1 MAGGEAVTVDA
12 RLMEFLLYAKEL
24 YELTG
29 GEMNVMMGSVLT
41 LWHNARKPR
50 RKIRR
55 TPTFPRKKSSPRQRS
70 TRTSLFW
77 SWTRKTTPSVSR
89 TRLPPSTS
97 ARSARVTPPK
107 WRRRRPKLGCESY
120 VLNVGGNIRIIGTRP
135 DGTGWKT
142 GVRDPKNPDSNYCA
156 KLLLADTSCVTSGI
170 YERYFTVDGV
180 RYHHII
186 DKDTLYPSTLFT
198 SVTVV
203 TKKQRSCRCAL
214 HRAFLHAPCRR
225 RGALRKARRCGSAL
239 GAPGRRA
246 AYDLRYGGHS
256 RSGRYVRRIAKLK
269 LLHYSK
275 EEMNGK
281 VGF

>member
-1 MAGGEAVTVDA
+1 M
-12 RLMEFLLYAKEL
+12 
-24 YELTG
+24 
-29 GEMNVMMGSVLT
+29 
-41 LWHNARKPR
+41 
-50 RKIRR
+50 
-55 TPTFPRKKSSPRQRS
+55 
-70 TRTSLFW
+70 
-77 SWTRKTTPSVSR
+77 
-89 TRLPPSTS
+89 
-97 ARSARVTPPK
+97 
-107 WRRRRPKLGCESY
+107 
-120 VLNVGGNIRIIGTRP
+120 
-135 DGTGWKT
+135 
-142 GVRDPKNPDSNYCA
+142 RDPKNPDSNYCA

-203 TKKQRSCRCAL
+203 TKNSGLADAL
-214 HRAFLHAPCRR
+214 STALFCMPLADGEALCEKLGDVDALWVLPDGELHMTS
-225 RGALRKARRCGSAL
+225 GME
-239 GAPGRRA
+239 
-246 AYDLRYGGHS
+246 GHS